1 MKDYLKILGFLLF
14 AEILTLFINVT
25 LAFSGSWIFRLVTA
39 VCTLGILAGLMAQAG
54 HSIGNSDRKLLKQD
68 PDAVRPSKPIF
79 LGLVSIFPFQIF
91 WILLT
96 LAKCGVLDGGFYR
109 CYKLLCAPFLQVC
122 NLICDDVTAASLP
135 VWGLVI
141 LAILSVIP
149 YAAVIIAYR
158 MTMKGKSVE
167 EMMYQK

>member
-1 MKDYLKILGFLLF
+1 MKDVLKILGFLLF

-39 VCTLGILAGLMAQAG
+39 ACTLAILAGLMAQAG
-54 HSIGNSDRKLLKQD
+54 HSIGKADRKLLKQN
-68 PDAVRPSKPIF
+68 PDAVHPNKPVF
-79 LGLVSIFPFQIF
+79 LGLVSILPFQIL

-109 CYKLLCAPFLQVC
+109 FYKLLCAPFLQVC

-135 VWGLVI
+135 VWGLIV
-141 LAILSVIP
+141 LALLTAVP
-149 YAAVIIAYR
+149 FAAVMIAYR
-158 MTMKGKSVE
+158 MTVKGESVE